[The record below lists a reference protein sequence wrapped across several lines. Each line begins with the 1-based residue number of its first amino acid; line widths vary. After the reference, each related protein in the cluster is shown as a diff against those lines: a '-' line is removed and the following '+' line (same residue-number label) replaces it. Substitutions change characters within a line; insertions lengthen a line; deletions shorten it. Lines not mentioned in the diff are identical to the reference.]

1 MNHKYSVKFH
11 YSKYLYKKVCRRLE
25 HDESSFWY
33 DHIEEH
39 QQEFKEIKEIYDA
52 IQSKLD
58 PEQVMTAERRQQ
70 DYLKNLA
77 SLQGLSK
84 DEEKHRE
91 LKFNRSQVIPNP
103 KPKSTFM
110 S

>member
-1 MNHKYSVKFH
+1 
-11 YSKYLYKKVCRRLE
+11 
-25 HDESSFWY
+25 
-33 DHIEEH
+33 
-39 QQEFKEIKEIYDA
+39 
-52 IQSKLD
+52 
-58 PEQVMTAERRQQ
+58 MTAERRQQ
-70 DYLKNLA
+70 DYLKSLA